1 MEGFVVGEVKTVEPV
16 PAKAKLKALTIDV
29 GGDSPLSI
37 VTNASNVAERT
48 VGCRVVVATV
58 GAQVGDVK
66 VSKTSVGGVSSEG
79 MLCDGAMLSWSGG
92 SEGVAVVLPAS
103 FAIGTTPP
111 ASRPRGD
118 GGGSAPA
125 PAPPGS
131 GRADDSLYARKPSKE
146 EKKAA
151 AKAAKEARKA
161 KKSGDEPDESEAAP
175 TPAAEP
181 AAEPTPPPPPPS
193 ATEPVP
199 AAAESPS
206 ATEVTPPAPPSAA
219 ESPLTEPDVSPE
231 AEVKDE
237 AATDPNVSALFAK
250 KKKKPVKK

>member
-1 MEGFVVGEVKTVEPV
+1 MVGEVKTVEPV

-66 VSKTSVGGVSSEG
+66 VAKTSVGGVSSEG

-103 FAIGTTPP
+103 FAIGTAPP

-125 PAPPGS
+125 PAPSAS
-131 GRADDSLYARKPSKE
+131 GRADDSLFARKPSKE

-161 KKSGDEPDESEAAP
+161 KKSGIGPDESE
-175 TPAAEP
+175 PAQAP

-193 ATEPVP
+193 AAESAPERP
-199 AAAESPS
+199 AAAEP
-206 ATEVTPPAPPSAA
+206 APVAAAVPPALPCAA
-219 ESPLTEPDVSPE
+219 DSPLTEPDVPPE
-231 AEVKDE
+231 AEPEPEVKDE
-237 AATDPNVSALFAK
+237 VPTDPGVSALFAK
-250 KKKKPVKK
+250 KKKKPAKK